1 MQKKLKIAAFILGI
15 ISGIVIFIAGSS
27 LKSTGSDMNEL
38 RSQSGT
44 SLAEVYYQEV
54 GDISK
59 GLGLA
64 LQGVAIGVVA
74 ISITEGSKFIAK

>member
-54 GDISK
+54 GQVTK
-59 GLGLA
+59 GAGFA
-64 LQGVAIGVVA
+64 LQGIAVGVIA
-74 ISITEGSKFIAK
+74 ISIKEGSKVIAK